1 MKCNFVDCKKKV
13 NLFSNVE
20 CLCGHLYCNNHKLPF
35 QHNCTKNSIIK
46 LNEKENIR
54 KNNPV
59 IKSDVWNLDF

>member
-1 MKCNFVDCKKKV
+1 MFMWT
-13 NLFSNVE
+13 
-20 CLCGHLYCNNHKLPF
+20 LYCNNHKLPF